1 MNINEFRIVKN
12 IKKYILS
19 LDKILVNFP
28 RKEKILKDKIKE
40 TSFDVLELTYCAN
53 TLEEK
58 KEIQKQIISKLN
70 MLDFY
75 FEYAH
80 KCSFISEK
88 QCLNKTNE
96 LLAITKM
103 IYGWIKNG

>member
-40 TSFDVLELTYCAN
+40 TSFDVLELTYYAN

-58 KEIQKQIISKLN
+58 KEIQKQIIS
-70 MLDFY
+70 
-75 FEYAH
+75 
-80 KCSFISEK
+80 
-88 QCLNKTNE
+88 
-96 LLAITKM
+96 
-103 IYGWIKNG
+103 